1 MLWPHHQQ
9 KEELWKAYFDSK
21 TYKLTNADNIVAETN
36 DSYICS
42 CCKEFKYRQDLSWHK
57 RSCKGDK
64 NIVTSTM
71 ENTKSSID
79 SDSFNAI

>member
-1 MLWPHHQQ
+1 MSSYEKHILTAKHI
-9 KEELWKAYFDSK
+9 
-21 TYKLTNADNIVAETN
+21 KLTNADNIVAETN

-42 CCKEFKYRQDLSWHK
+42 CCKEFKYRQDLSCHK

-71 ENTKSSID
+71 ENTKSSIN
-79 SDSFNAI
+79 SDTVNAL